1 MAPAPKKATKALPAK
16 GKPAAAKKPR
26 LSQAEAQARMLQA
39 SINLLLVHPPADV
52 TVHMIADAAG
62 VHHDYI
68 ARYFGSREELM
79 IQSAE
84 APMTGVL
91 TAAQFSGGENLRPS
105 VNPADDMFKMA
116 AVRYRLISYL
126 LACGVDPERFVNT
139 QTMMIESGMTLFAN
153 PELSERTKR
162 NFVMM
167 SIMLAQSIHL
177 MSEINGMSEQDVD
190 DVMGFIRGAGSYAP
204 AVQSALGWDQEPPK
218 KKTKP
223 SKK

>member
-39 SINLLLVHPPADV
+39 SIALLLVHPPADV

-68 ARYFGSREELM
+68 ARYFGSREELL
-79 IQSAE
+79 IQSVETPVTDILIE
-84 APMTGVL
+84 AGIS
-91 TAAQFSGGENLRPS
+91 SGANMRFG
-105 VNPADDMFKMA
+105 VNPTEDMFKMA

-126 LACGVDPERFVNT
+126 LACGVSADRFVNT
-139 QTMMIESGMTLFAN
+139 QTTMIENGMALFTN

-177 MSEINGMSEQDVD
+177 MSEINGMSEQNID

-204 AVQSALGWDQEPPK
+204 VVQSVLGWDQEPPK
-218 KKTKP
+218 KTSKP

>member
-16 GKPAAAKKPR
+16 GKLAAAKKPR
-26 LSQAEAQARMLQA
+26 LSQAEAQDRMLQA

-68 ARYFGSREELM
+68 ARYFGSREELL

-84 APMTGVL
+84 TPMTDIL
-91 TAAQFSGGENLRPS
+91 TVARISGGANMRFG
-105 VNPADDMFKMA
+105 VNPTEDMFQMA

-126 LACGVDPERFVNT
+126 LACGVSADRFVNT
-139 QTMMIESGMTLFAN
+139 QTTMIENGMALFTN

-167 SIMLAQSIHL
+167 SVMLAQSVHL
-177 MSEINGMSEQDVD
+177 MSEINGMSEQDID

-204 AVQSALGWDQEPPK
+204 VVQSALGWDQEPPK
-218 KKTKP
+218 KKSKP

>member
-1 MAPAPKKATKALPAK
+1 
-16 GKPAAAKKPR
+16 
-26 LSQAEAQARMLQA
+26 MLQA

-52 TVHMIADAAG
+52 TVHMIADTAG

-68 ARYFGSREELM
+68 ARYFGSREELL

-91 TAAQFSGGENLRPS
+91 TAAQFSGGADLRLS
-105 VNPADDMFKMA
+105 VNPGEDLFKMA
-116 AVRYRLISYL
+116 GVRYRLISYL

-139 QTMMIESGMTLFAN
+139 QTMMIESGMTLFTN
-153 PELSERTKR
+153 PKLSERTKR

-177 MSEINGMSEQDVD
+177 MSEINGMSEQDID
-190 DVMGFIRGAGSYAP
+190 DVMGFVRGAGSYAP
-204 AVQSALGWDQEPPK
+204 AVQSALGWDQAPSK
-218 KKTKP
+218 KKTS

>member
-126 LACGVDPERFVNT
+126 LACGVEPERFVNT
-139 QTMMIESGMTLFAN
+139 QTTMIETGMTLFTN

-177 MSEINGMSEQDVD
+177 MSEINGMSEQDID
-190 DVMGFIRGAGSYAP
+190 DVLGFIGGAGSYAP
-204 AVQSALGWDQEPPK
+204 VVQSALGWDQDPPK
-218 KKTKP
+218 KKSKT

>member
-39 SINLLLVHPPADV
+39 SIALLLVHPPADV

-68 ARYFGSREELM
+68 ARYFGSREELL

-84 APMTGVL
+84 APITGVL
-91 TAAQFSGGENLRPS
+91 TAAQFSGGANLRSS
-105 VNPADDMFKMA
+105 VNPAEDLFKMA

-126 LACGVDPERFVNT
+126 LACGVSADRFVNS
-139 QTMMIESGMTLFAN
+139 QTTLIENGMTLFTN
-153 PELSERTKR
+153 SELSERTKR

-167 SIMLAQSIHL
+167 SIMLSQSIHL
-177 MSEINGMSEQDVD
+177 MSEVNGMSEQNID

-204 AVQSALGWDQEPPK
+204 VVQSALGWDQEPPK
-218 KKTKP
+218 KKSKT